1 MLHLHREL
9 MVEIL
14 EKEERNKD
22 RLDLMLKKVDELSRQ
37 NSMLNLEN
45 QMLSKKL
52 GL

>member
-1 MLHLHREL
+1 

-14 EKEERNKD
+14 DKEDKNKD
-22 RLDLMLKKVDELSRQ
+22 RLDVMFKKIEELSRQ
-37 NSMLNLEN
+37 NAMLNLEN

>member
-1 MLHLHREL
+1 

-22 RLDLMLKKVDELSRQ
+22 WLNLTLKKVDELSRQ
-37 NSMLNLEN
+37 NAMLNLEN